1 MLHTKSNGCFLCL
14 DWALD
19 STAAGATVLPEVWQI
34 PSTASTSSSASASSC
49 CCPSPLPRCW
59 VRAGGQCLGEGAT
72 DDPRHKPPRA
82 EEGRC
87 GGGKGRAP
95 MQDMPQ
101 ASRMPGSTQPGQWRW
116 SSARHPCCGGQA
128 APHPRDPPQALLGL
142 PCFQASTAG
151 CPTPRPHRTG
161 CPNVAGAGTI
171 GDPIRTL
178 AIQGGIPES
187 SPAQPQ

>member
-1 MLHTKSNGCFLCL
+1 MTQGTSPPEQKR
-14 DWALD
+14 
-19 STAAGATVLPEVWQI
+19 GAVV
-34 PSTASTSSSASASSC
+34 
-49 CCPSPLPRCW
+49 
-59 VRAGGQCLGEGAT
+59 GE
-72 DDPRHKPPRA
+72 RA
-82 EEGRC
+82 E
-87 GGGKGRAP
+87 
-95 MQDMPQ
+95 PQ
-101 ASRMPGSTQPGQWRW
+101 CRTCLRPAG
-116 SSARHPCCGGQA
+116 CLA
-128 APHPRDPPQALLGL
+128 APSQDSGDGAVPGTHAVGDKLPPTLGTPPQALLGL